1 MLASTAQSRLA
12 RNPGLTASIA
22 LGSGFLLYLAIA
34 VRPPAEIS
42 AATAFAVPLGYLLI
56 GVLLTRLADEDA
68 VAGWCCFAV
77 TLASVA
83 VFSVL
88 HAKSVRYPADV
99 AATIALFQ
107 FIALLLA
114 LKREEVARAPIGAKV
129 ALAILSAY
137 LFVAIATP
145 VVSPFGEAEIVAG
158 QYEPWSAL
166 HLLGTDNVGRD
177 MLSRLLFGARNTI
190 AIAAAAT
197 ILAFIL
203 GGIAGLFA
211 AYAGGW
217 IDEVLGRIVDML
229 MSIPQLIFALL
240 LLTIA
245 GTSTMVLVLTIAVV
259 DATRVFRLVRSAA
272 ANILALEYVEAARLR
287 REGFFWIVG
296 REVLPN
302 IVVPLAVEFGIRFCF
317 VFLFIS
323 SLSFLGLG
331 IQPPAADWGSMVR
344 ENATLISYGDITPLL
359 PAAAIAGLA
368 ISINLLVDWFLEGP
382 SGVRQ

>member
-1 MLASTAQSRLA
+1 
-12 RNPGLTASIA
+12 
-22 LGSGFLLYLAIA
+22 LLYLAIA